1 MRRKLIALTSA
12 AAAVALMASACSSSK
27 SSGSSA
33 NGAPSQGG
41 SVTATNAAKL
51 TGPTDGAT
59 GVKLNVWLVSDPKDN
74 PQWMAIINNATAAFK
89 AKTGADINIQWQTW
103 GNHLTNLDAALSGS
117 GDNVPDV
124 IEFGNTEA
132 AKYAFNGAL
141 ADVSSVKSSFDNN
154 ATWLTGLSA
163 PCTQD
168 GHLYCIPY
176 YAGTRTLIYR
186 TDLLTAAGVTAPPK
200 TWADFTAALDK
211 VKAANASNAN
221 FVTFN
226 MPGKDWY
233 QAGSFIYGQGGSLA
247 VKGSDGKWKGN
258 LEDPKSVAGLQQW
271 SDLVGKYSTAASHTK
286 DESDQDTLFETA
298 NVGFEYDSAWHS
310 GAVQQVHQNPNDPKS
325 PLQDTK
331 VKGKVDTMP
340 LPGVSADKASPAFLG
355 GSVLGIAAKS
365 KYQALAAQWIQDY
378 TNSASNAAEG
388 ALGNLPNNQTD
399 LAKAVGPAISQQVAD
414 QAASSW
420 FTPVAPN
427 WADVESSN
435 VLQNML
441 ESIATGQ
448 ATVAAAAKTA
458 DDKITSI
465 LNGS

>member
-33 NGAPSQGG
+33 SGAPSQGG
-41 SVTATNAAKL
+41 SVTATNAPTL
-51 TGPTDGAT
+51 SGPTTGAT

-74 PQWMAIINNATAAFK
+74 PQWMQIINNATAAFK
-89 AKTGADINIQWQTW
+89 AKTGADINIIWQTW
-103 GNHLTNLDAALSGS
+103 TNHLTNLDATLGGN
-117 GDNVPDV
+117 GDVPDV
-124 IEFGNTEA
+124 IELGNTEA
-132 AKYAFNGAL
+132 PKYAFNGAL
-141 ADVSSVKSSFDNN
+141 ADVSSVKSTFDNN
-154 ATWLTGLSA
+154 ATWLNGLSA
-163 PCTQD
+163 PCTQA
-168 GHLYCIPY
+168 GHLYCVPY

-186 TDLLTAAGVTAPPK
+186 TDLLTSAGVTTPPK
-200 TWADFTAALDK
+200 TWADFTADLDK
-211 VKAANASNAN
+211 VKAANTSNSN
-221 FVTFN
+221 FVTYN
-226 MPGKDWY
+226 APGKDWY
-233 QAGSFIYGQGGSLA
+233 QVGSFVYGQGGSFA

-271 SDLVGKYSTAASHTK
+271 SDLVSKYSTASSHTK
-286 DESDQDTLFETA
+286 DESDQDTLYETG
-298 NVGFEYDSAWHS
+298 NVFAEYDAAWHQ

-325 PLQDTK
+325 PLLDTK
-331 VKGKVDTMP
+331 VKGKVNTMP
-340 LPGVSADKASPAFLG
+340 LPGATADKPSPAFLG
-355 GSVLGIAAKS
+355 GSVLGIAQKS

-399 LAKAVGPAISQQVAD
+399 LAKAVGPAITQQVAD

-435 VLQNML
+435 VLQLMA
-441 ESIATGQ
+441 ESIATGKSS
-448 ATVAAAAKTA
+448 VADAAKAA
-458 DDKITSI
+458 DDQITSI
-465 LNGS
+465 LNKS

>member
-1 MRRKLIALTSA
+1 MQRKLIALTSA

-27 SSGSSA
+27 SDK
-33 NGAPSQGG
+33 GAAAQPSQGG
-41 SVTATNAAKL
+41 SVTATDAAKL
-51 TGPTDGAT
+51 TGPKDGAAGT
-59 GVKLNVWLVSDPKDN
+59 TLNIWLVSDPKDN
-74 PQWMAIINNATAAFK
+74 PDWMAIINNATDQFK
-89 AKTGADINIQWQTW
+89 AKTGADIKINWQTW
-103 GNHLTNLDAALSGS
+103 GNHLTNLDASLSGS
-117 GDNVPDV
+117 GDVPDV
-124 IEFGNTEA
+124 IEVGNTEA
-132 AKYAFNGAL
+132 AKYAFNGAF

-154 ATWLTGLSA
+154 DTWLDGLSA

-186 TDLLTAAGVTAPPK
+186 TDLLQAAGVSAMPK

-211 VKAANASNAN
+211 IKAANASNAN
-221 FVTFN
+221 FVTYN
-226 MPGKDWY
+226 APGKNWY
-233 QAGSFIYGQGGSLA
+233 QAGSFVYGQGGSFA

-258 LEDPKSVAGLQQW
+258 LEDAKSLAGLQQW
-271 SDLVGKYSTAASHTK
+271 ADLVSKYSTAASHSK
-286 DESDQDTLFETA
+286 DESDEDTLFETG
-298 NVGFEYDSAWHS
+298 NVFAEYDSAWHA

-331 VKGKVDTMP
+331 VKGKVDTAP
-340 LPGVSADKASPAFLG
+340 LPGPTADKPSPAFLG
-355 GSVLGIAAKS
+355 GSVLGITSKS
-365 KYQALAAQWIQDY
+365 KNQNLAAEWIQLY
-378 TNSASNAAEG
+378 TNAASNAAEG
-388 ALGNLPNNQTD
+388 KLGNLPNNKTD

-441 ESIATGQ
+441 ESIATGKS
-448 ATVAAAAKTA
+448 TVADAAKTA
-458 DDKITSI
+458 DAKITEL
-465 LNGS
+465 LNKS

>member
-27 SSGSSA
+27 SSSA
-33 NGAPSQGG
+33 DNAPSQGG
-41 SVTATNAAKL
+41 SVTATKGPAL
-51 TGPTDGAT
+51 TGPSTGAT

-89 AKTGADINIQWQTW
+89 AKTGADINIIWQTW
-103 GNHLTNLDAALSGS
+103 TNHLTNLDAALSGS
-117 GDNVPDV
+117 GDVPDI
-124 IEFGNTEA
+124 IEFGNSEA
-132 AKYAFNGAL
+132 PKYAFNGAL
-141 ADVSSVKSSFDNN
+141 ADVSSVKSTFDNN
-154 ATWLTGLSA
+154 ATWLSGLSA

-168 GHLYCIPY
+168 GHLYCVPY

-186 TDLLTAAGVTAPPK
+186 TDLLTAAGVSTPPK
-200 TWADFTAALDK
+200 TYADFTADLDK
-211 VKAANASNAN
+211 VKAANATNPN
-221 FVTFN
+221 FVTYN
-226 MPGKDWY
+226 MPGKNWY
-233 QAGSFIYGQGGSLA
+233 QAGSFIYGNGGSFA

-258 LEDPKSVAGLQQW
+258 LEDPKSIAGLQQW
-271 SDLVGKYSTAASHTK
+271 SDLVSKYSTAASHTK
-286 DESDQDTLFETA
+286 DESDQDTLFETG
-298 NVGFEYDSAWHS
+298 NVFAEYDAAWHL

-325 PLQDTK
+325 PLLDTK

-340 LPGVSADKASPAFLG
+340 LPGNTAGTPSPAFLG
-355 GSVLGIAAKS
+355 GSVLGIAQKS
-365 KYQALAAQWIQDY
+365 KNQALAAEWIQEY

-388 ALGNLPNNQTD
+388 AIGNLPNNQTD
-399 LAKAVGPAISQQVAD
+399 LAKAVGPAITQQVAD

-448 ATVAAAAKTA
+448 ATVQAAAKTA

-465 LNGS
+465 LNQN